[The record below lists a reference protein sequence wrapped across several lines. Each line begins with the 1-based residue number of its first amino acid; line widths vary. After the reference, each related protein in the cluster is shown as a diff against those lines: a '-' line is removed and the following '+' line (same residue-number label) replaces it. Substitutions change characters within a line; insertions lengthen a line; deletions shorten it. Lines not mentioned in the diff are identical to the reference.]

1 MGLNQHQKSILMKN
15 AKKIINLPVQKPQL
29 QPQTANAAWFF
40 NADHVDNWAYWNGV
54 FTPQECKE
62 IIKLGE
68 QKILEK
74 ATVINNK
81 IILDARDSQVSWLY
95 SADNMQWAYQKVTD
109 VITSLNNQFFKF
121 ELFGFAEGFQFTK
134 YEAPS
139 GFYGAHIDK
148 WLNGP
153 VRKLSLT
160 IQLSDPDDYEG
171 GELVLNTGEK
181 IIMDKEQGKL
191 VCFPSYVLHEVRPVT
206 KGTRYSL
213 VAWITGT
220 PFK

>member
-1 MGLNQHQKSILMKN
+1 MKS
-15 AKKIINLPVQKPQL
+15 AKKVINLPVQK

-62 IIKLGE
+62 IIRLGE
-68 QKILEK
+68 QKILSK
-74 ATVINNK
+74 AIVMN
-81 IILDARDSQVSWLY
+81 DAFADTRASQVGWLY
-95 SADNMQWAYQKVTD
+95 SIDNMEWAYQKVTN

-121 ELFGFAEGFQFTK
+121 ELFGFAEGLQFTK

-171 GELVLNTGEK
+171 GELVLNTGEE
-181 IIMDKEQGKL
+181 IIMPKEQGKL